1 MTEVAKNYTE
11 EMVDAMV
18 ADYEAN
24 PTPETVSALSEEFGK
39 SARSIVAKLVRE
51 GVYKAQPR
59 AVAAK
64 VAVVRKS
71 ELVARINEAL
81 GLELASLE
89 KATKGDL
96 EALVAALVK

>member
-1 MTEVAKNYTE
+1 MTEAVKNYTE

-18 ADYEAN
+18 ADYQAN
-24 PTPETVSALSEEFGK
+24 PTLETVASLAAEFNK
-39 SARSIVAKLVRE
+39 STRSIVAKLVRE
-51 GVYKAQPR
+51 GVYKAQPK

-71 ELVARINEAL
+71 ELVATINEAL